1 MKNFLLACV
10 AVASSLSAFAQ
21 TDVTPVVNKYSGDL
35 YISLMFENYDEN
47 SKMNA
52 KVTVSASNEAGKVDF
67 SLPNFAFGGMPLGDI
82 FLPNISISQ
91 KEDEYVFAENP
102 DVRFNFLAGTPNE
115 IVADA
120 HLNETKSYIKGDSIV
135 AYIPV
140 QWIQSTRKT
149 PIYVLFK
156 GKVANNL
163 ALEYGSF
170 TNIENWEYSKPWDSV
185 NGYFDLSALDE
196 SDNFWNASQLTL
208 DNFYTPKGW
217 CIANVTGISG
227 LGATIVGA
235 PMQTNE
241 DENNPE
247 FAAILFNAAN
257 PLMASQIVPGYMTL
271 GTSWATANAMEDLS
285 KTSDGG
291 AFGGIEF
298 KGKPDAIQFDY
309 IRSHGESI
317 PNEPATVVAYLW
329 KGQYK
334 QEAVP
339 GNTNFGPTTAVTMYG
354 RDRNILGMNT
364 NLGSKVTKSE
374 DAACIASVVKSI
386 EGDQETFKTM
396 TIDLDYGTFAGTD
409 VQPDSLNIIF
419 AANDYFGDR
428 TKIGVDNALAVNN
441 IKLLYY
447 HDLKNVTYGGKAV
460 TFSEDNSATLTSVY
474 HADELSFTKVGEG
487 AIVVKTYDEKTGL
500 LTIRVEAQDVRFNP
514 EAVTTYTIQF
524 ALVPEAI
531 NDAKAEVAPATKQS
545 IYTLDG
551 RRVATP
557 IKGVNIVNGK
567 KVIK

>member
-35 YISLMFENYDEN
+35 YISVEVENYDED
-47 SKMNA
+47 SKMDA
-52 KVTVSASNEAGKVDF
+52 KVTVSASDEAGKVDF
-67 SLPNFAFGGMPLGDI
+67 SLPNFAFGGVPLGDI
-82 FLPNISISQ
+82 FLPGISISQ
-91 KEDEYVFAENP
+91 KEDKYVFAENP
-102 DVRFNFLAGTPNE
+102 DVRFNFLAGTPAE

-163 ALEYGSF
+163 ALKYGSF

-196 SDNFWNASQLTL
+196 SDEFWTASGYTA
-208 DNFYTPKGW
+208 DDFYTPKGW
-217 CIANVTGISG
+217 CIANVTGLNG
-227 LGATIVGA
+227 LGATVVGA
-235 PMQTNE
+235 PEQTNTDE
-241 DENNPE
+241 DNPE
-247 FAAILFNAAN
+247 FAVALTNAVN
-257 PLMASQIVPGYMTL
+257 PMMTNQIVPGYMTL
-271 GTSWATANAMEDLS
+271 GTSWATANITDLN

-309 IRSHGESI
+309 TRSHGDK
-317 PNEPATVVAYLW
+317 NATEPATVIAYLW

-334 QEAVP
+334 QENVP
-339 GNTNFGPTTAVTMYG
+339 GNTSAPTTSVTMYG
-354 RDRNILGMNT
+354 RDRSILGMKT
-364 NLGSKVTKSE
+364 TVGGAQTKSE

-386 EGDQETFKTM
+386 EGDQASFKTM
-396 TIDLDYGTFAGTD
+396 TVDLNYGEFAGTD

-428 TKIGVDNALAVNN
+428 TKIGEGNKLGINN
-441 IKLLYY
+441 VKLLYY
-447 HDLKNVTYGGKAV
+447 HDIKDVTYEGKAV
-460 TFSEDNSATLTSVY
+460 SFSEGNSATLTSVY
-474 HADELSFTKVGEG
+474 HADELKFTKVGEG
-487 AIVVKTYDEKTGL
+487 AIVINNYDEKTGV
-500 LTIRVEAQDVRFNP
+500 LTIRVEAQNIRFNP
-514 EAVTTYTIQF
+514 EAATTYTIQF

-531 NDAKAEVAPATKQS
+531 NDAKAEIAPAAQQS

-551 RRVATP
+551 RRADSPV
-557 IKGVNIVNGK
+557 KGVNIIGGK

>member
-1 MKNFLLACV
+1 MKNFLLTCV

-35 YISLMFENYDEN
+35 YISLGSDNYDED
-47 SKMNA
+47 SKMDA
-52 KVTVSASNEAGKVDF
+52 KVTVSASDEAGKVDF
-67 SLPNFAFGGMPLGDI
+67 SLPNFAFGGVPLGDI
-82 FLPNISISQ
+82 FLPGISISQ

-120 HLNETKSYIKGDSIV
+120 HLNEQKSYIKGDSIV

-140 QWIQSTRKT
+140 QWIRGTKKT

-170 TNIENWEYSKPWDSV
+170 SNIENWEYGKPWDSV

-196 SDNFWNASQLTL
+196 SDEFWTASGYTA
-208 DNFYTPKGW
+208 DDFYTPKGW
-217 CIANVTGISG
+217 CIANVTGLGGS
-227 LGATIVGA
+227 GATVVGT
-235 PMQTNE
+235 PEQTNT
-241 DENNPE
+241 DDDNPE
-247 FAAILFNAAN
+247 FAVALTNTAN
-257 PLMASQIVPGYMTL
+257 PMMPNQIVPGYMTL
-271 GTSWATANAMEDLS
+271 GTSWATADIMQLN

-309 IRSHGESI
+309 TRSHGDK
-317 PNEPATVVAYLW
+317 NATEPATVIAYLW

-334 QEAVP
+334 QENVP
-339 GNTNFGPTTAVTMYG
+339 GNTTTPTTSVTMYG
-354 RDRNILGMNT
+354 RDRSILGMKT
-364 NLGSKVTKSE
+364 TVGGAQTKSE

-386 EGDQETFKTM
+386 EGDQASFKTM
-396 TIDLDYGTFAGTD
+396 TVDLNYGEFAGTN

-428 TKIGVDNALAVNN
+428 TKIGEGNKLGINN
-441 IKLLYY
+441 VKLLYY
-447 HDLKNVTYGGKAV
+447 HDIKDVTYEGKAV
-460 TFSEDNSATLTSVY
+460 SFSEGNSATLTSVY
-474 HADELSFTKVGEG
+474 HADELKFTKVGEG
-487 AIVVKTYDEKTGL
+487 ATIINNYDEKTGV
-500 LTIRVEAQDVRFNP
+500 LTIRVEAQDIRFNP

-531 NDAKAEVAPATKQS
+531 NDAKAEIAPAAKQS

-551 RRVATP
+551 RRADSPV
-557 IKGVNIVNGK
+557 KGVNIIGGK

>member
-35 YISLMFENYDEN
+35 YISLKVEKYDEN
-47 SKMNA
+47 SKMDA
-52 KVTVSASNEAGKVDF
+52 KVTVSASSEAGKVDF

-140 QWIQSTRKT
+140 QWIQGTRKT

-196 SDNFWNASQLTL
+196 SDEFWTASGYTA
-208 DNFYTPKGW
+208 DDFYTPKGW
-217 CIANVTGISG
+217 CIANVTGLGGS
-227 LGATIVGA
+227 GATVVGT
-235 PMQTNE
+235 PEQTNTDE
-241 DENNPE
+241 DNPE
-247 FAAILFNAAN
+247 FAVALTNTAN
-257 PLMASQIVPGYMTL
+257 PMMPSQIVPGYMTL
-271 GTSWATANAMEDLS
+271 GTSWATADIMQLN

-309 IRSHGESI
+309 TRSHGDK
-317 PNEPATVVAYLW
+317 NATVPATVIAYLW

-334 QEAVP
+334 QENVP
-339 GNTNFGPTTAVTMYG
+339 GNTTTPTTSVTMYG
-354 RDRNILGMNT
+354 RDRSILGMKT
-364 NLGSKVTKSE
+364 TVGGAQTKSE

-386 EGDQETFKTM
+386 EGDQASFKTM
-396 TIDLDYGTFAGTD
+396 TVDLNYGEFAGTD

-428 TKIGVDNALAVNN
+428 TKIGEGNKLGINN
-441 IKLLYY
+441 VKLLYY
-447 HDLKNVTYGGKAV
+447 HDIKDVTY
-460 TFSEDNSATLTSVY
+460 
-474 HADELSFTKVGEG
+474 EG
-487 AIVVKTYDEKTGL
+487 
-500 LTIRVEAQDVRFNP
+500 
-514 EAVTTYTIQF
+514 
-524 ALVPEAI
+524 
-531 NDAKAEVAPATKQS
+531 
-545 IYTLDG
+545 
-551 RRVATP
+551 
-557 IKGVNIVNGK
+557 
-567 KVIK
+567 